1 VAMFEGTPI
10 GVELPAA
17 VVLGVATA
25 DPGVKGDRVSGAMK
39 PATLETGITVQ
50 VPLFVEAGDR
60 VKVDTRTGEYLTRE
74 K

>member
-1 VAMFEGTPI
+1 MQNIVNPI

-17 VVLGVATA
+17 VALRVTKS
-25 DPGVKGDRVSGAMK
+25 DPGIKGDRVSGAMK

-50 VPLFVEAGDR
+50 VPLFVEEGDR

-74 K
+74 R